1 MRNKI
6 ASDIFDFRRA
16 KQWAKCHLF
25 TKIEH
30 RLHQSPVLSTEK
42 HKNYL
47 LVTVACVFDALWK
60 ILRELRGDGNTL
72 KMESKLAR

>member
-1 MRNKI
+1 
-6 ASDIFDFRRA
+6 
-16 KQWAKCHLF
+16 
-25 TKIEH
+25 
-30 RLHQSPVLSTEK
+30 VLSTEK